1 MSKLY
6 LMCTVLNRARLPEF
20 LSLYRQERLDRNFIM
35 LAHGTATSTILNT
48 FGLENS
54 EKAVSL
60 TVVTDAVWKDVKKG
74 LERRIRIDIPGTG
87 IAFLV
92 PISSIGGRRE
102 LAFFTEDLDYQRD
115 EEETELKGTKQ
126 ELLIVIG
133 NRGYSEQI
141 MDAAR
146 EAGATGG
153 TVIHANGT
161 GMKRAEKFFGISLSS
176 ERELILIVTATPKKN
191 AIMQSIMKKAGL
203 ETDAKAVVFSLP
215 VTAAAFG
222 TGGNR
227 GGAGSGTGK
236 TGFSRLT
243 APIFRGCP
251 FGRPFF
257 FTQRSASAILNAED
271 EGEGSA

>member
-6 LMCTVLNRARLPEF
+6 LMCTVMNRSRLPEV
-20 LSLYRQERLDRNFIM
+20 LSLYRQERLDRNLIM
-35 LAHGTATSTILNT
+35 LAHGTATSEVLNT

-60 TVVTDAVWKDVKKG
+60 TVVSDTVWRTVKKD
-74 LERRIRIDIPGTG
+74 LQRKIRIDIPGTG
-87 IAFLV
+87 IAFIV
-92 PISSIGGRRE
+92 PISSIGGKRE
-102 LAFFTEDLDYQRD
+102 FAYFTEDLDYVRS
-115 EEETELKGTKQ
+115 EEETQLKGTKQ

-161 GMKRAEKFFGISLSS
+161 GMQRAEKFFGISLSS
-176 ERELILIVTATPKKN
+176 ERELVLIVSATEKKN

-203 ETDAKAVVFSLP
+203 ETDAKAIVFSLP
-215 VTAAAFG
+215 VTDTAGLRLAEPEEAQEESVEKAAEEPKPSAAA
-222 TGGNR
+222 
-227 GGAGSGTGK
+227 
-236 TGFSRLT
+236 
-243 APIFRGCP
+243 
-251 FGRPFF
+251 
-257 FTQRSASAILNAED
+257 D
-271 EGEGSA
+271 

>member
-133 NRGYSEQI
+133 NRGYCEQI

-161 GMKRAEKFFGISLSS
+161 GMKRAEQFFGISLSS
-176 ERELILIVTATPKKN
+176 EKELILIVTATKQKN
-191 AIMQSIMKKAGL
+191 AIMQNVMKKAGL
-203 ETDAKAVVFSLP
+203 ETGAKAIAFSLP
-215 VTAAAFG
+215 VSDTAGLKLLQSDDAEEEPE
-222 TGGNR
+222 
-227 GGAGSGTGK
+227 K
-236 TGFSRLT
+236 
-243 APIFRGCP
+243 APDA
-251 FGRPFF
+251 
-257 FTQRSASAILNAED
+257 QKD
-271 EGEGSA
+271 EQKAD

>member
-1 MSKLY
+1 MSSLY

-20 LSLYRQERLDRNFIM
+20 LSLYREEALDRNFIM
-35 LAHGTATSTILNT
+35 LAHGTATSAVLNT

-54 EKAVSL
+54 EKAVAL
-60 TVVTDAVWKDVKKG
+60 TVVTDSVWKSVKKG

-92 PISSIGGRRE
+92 PIASIGGKRE
-102 LAFFTEDLDYQRD
+102 LAFFTDELDYTRS
-115 EEETELKGTKQ
+115 EEESELKGTKQ

-161 GMKRAEKFFGISLSS
+161 GMKRAERFFGISLSS
-176 ERELILIVTATPKKN
+176 ERELILIVSATAKKS

-215 VTAAAFG
+215 VTD
-222 TGGNR
+222 T
-227 GGAGSGTGK
+227 AGL
-236 TGFSRLT
+236 RLSDPEESDEESQT
-243 APIFRGCP
+243 TEP
-251 FGRPFF
+251 
-257 FTQRSASAILNAED
+257 NADSDSSPARE
-271 EGEGSA
+271 

>member
-6 LMCTVLNRARLPEF
+6 LMCTIMNRAQLPDF
-20 LSLYRQERLDRNFIM
+20 LSLYRQEGLDRNLIM
-35 LAHGTATSTILNT
+35 LAHGTATSQVLNI
-48 FGLENS
+48 FGLENA
-54 EKAVSL
+54 EKAVCL
-60 TVVTDAVWKDVKKG
+60 TVIDDSVWKSVKKG
-74 LERRIRIDIPGTG
+74 LERRIRIDVPGTG

-102 LAFFTEDLDYQRD
+102 LAYFTEDLNFTKD

-203 ETDAKAVVFSLP
+203 ETDAKAIVFSLP
-215 VTAAAFG
+215 VTDTAGLKLLEPEEPEEHDG
-222 TGGNR
+222 T
-227 GGAGSGTGK
+227 AQTEPK
-236 TGFSRLT
+236 
-243 APIFRGCP
+243 
-251 FGRPFF
+251 
-257 FTQRSASAILNAED
+257 AEPAN
-271 EGEGSA
+271 S

>member
-6 LMCTVLNRARLPEF
+6 LMCTVMNRARLPEI
-20 LSLYRQERLDRNFIM
+20 LSLYRGEGLDRNFIM
-35 LAHGTATSTILNT
+35 LAHGTATSAVLNT

-60 TVVTDAVWKDVKKG
+60 TVITDTIWKEVKKG
-74 LERRIRIDIPGTG
+74 LERKIRIDIPGTG

-92 PISSIGGRRE
+92 PISSVGGRRE
-102 LAFFTEDLDYQRD
+102 LAFFTEDLNYMRD

-176 ERELILIVTATPKKN
+176 ERELILIVSSTSKKN
-191 AIMQSIMKKAGL
+191 AIMQSVMKQAGL
-203 ETDAKAVVFSLP
+203 ETDAKAIVFSLP
-215 VTAAAFG
+215 VIDTAGLKLLEPEEPEEPDG
-222 TGGNR
+222 T
-227 GGAGSGTGK
+227 
-236 TGFSRLT
+236 
-243 APIFRGCP
+243 
-251 FGRPFF
+251 
-257 FTQRSASAILNAED
+257 TQAEPKA
-271 EGEGSA
+271 EPANS

>member
-1 MSKLY
+1 MSSLY

-20 LSLYRQERLDRNFIM
+20 LSLYREEALDRNFIM
-35 LAHGTATSTILNT
+35 LAHGTATSAVLNT

-60 TVVTDAVWKDVKKG
+60 TVVTDSVWKSVKKG

-92 PISSIGGRRE
+92 PIASIGGKRE
-102 LAFFTEDLDYQRD
+102 LAFFTDELDYTRS
-115 EEETELKGTKQ
+115 EEESELKGTKQ

-133 NRGYSEQI
+133 NRGYSEHI

-176 ERELILIVTATPKKN
+176 ERELVLIVTATAKKN
-191 AIMQSIMKKAGL
+191 TIMQSIMKKAGL
-203 ETDAKAVVFSLP
+203 ETDAKAIVFSLP
-215 VTAAAFG
+215 VTDTAGLKLLEPEESDEEPAAPQPEP
-222 TGGNR
+222 ND
-227 GGAGSGTGK
+227 
-236 TGFSRLT
+236 
-243 APIFRGCP
+243 APSP
-251 FGRPFF
+251 A
-257 FTQRSASAILNAED
+257 QE
-271 EGEGSA
+271 

>member
-215 VTAAAFG
+215 VTDAAG
-222 TGGNR
+222 L
-227 GGAGSGTGK
+227 
-236 TGFSRLT
+236 RLSEPEET
-243 APIFRGCP
+243 EEEQAAEPEKP
-251 FGRPFF
+251 
-257 FTQRSASAILNAED
+257 ASAD
-271 EGEGSA
+271 